1 MLTDQIRDAEVEST
15 APDEPKGWQLLD
27 RKLRLVQRHRAAI
40 DFEELGYLVEAQT
53 THLYRRFG
61 YVSLLEY
68 MERVLAY
75 GPYAAKERLA
85 VAHEIPRFP
94 KLSEKLRTGELCFSA
109 VAALSKVV
117 TAETESAWLER
128 ARGKTVRQVRH
139 LVAGHKR
146 GADPDDRPDPTR
158 IRSKISAD
166 VSGETFAL
174 WRQTRVELEKEHG
187 RALTDEEFF
196 EVVCRRATAPASAT
210 SDARRAP
217 VQRGI
222 VTCRDCRRGWAVGAG
237 IHAELTTAQLER
249 ALCDFDDV
257 GDLESSV
264 AKRITPLVPLAIR
277 RKVFLRDKHGC
288 VVPGCRAARYL
299 DLHHIVPQGRGGG
312 HQVWNLV
319 ALCSGHHQH
328 HHDGRLEIS
337 GRAPHALEF
346 RFRRPD
352 GSEEV
357 IRAAAQAA
365 DAAADPAETAVA
377 A

>member
-1 MLTDQIRDAEVEST
+1 MLTDETHAAELEGA
-15 APDEPKGWQLLD
+15 APDELKDWRRLD
-27 RKLRLVQRHRAAI
+27 RKLRSVQRQRAAI

-75 GPYAAKERLA
+75 GPHAAKERLA
-85 VAHEIPRFP
+85 VAHELPRFP
-94 KLSEKLRTGELCFSA
+94 KLSEELRTGALCFSA

-117 TAETESAWLER
+117 TANTEAAWIQR

-139 LVAGHKR
+139 AVAGHNR

-158 IRSKISAD
+158 LRAKIVAD
-166 VSGETFAL
+166 VSGETLTL
-174 WRQTRVELEKEHG
+174 WRQTRVRLEEEHG
-187 RALTDEEFF
+187 RALTDEELI
-196 EVVCRRATAPASAT
+196 EALCRRATEPAAG
-210 SDARRAP
+210 DAKRAP

-237 IHAELTTAQLER
+237 IDAELTSAQLER
-249 ALCDFDDV
+249 ALCDFDEV
-257 GDLESSV
+257 GDLERSDG
-264 AKRITPLVPLAIR
+264 KRVTPLVPLAIR

-288 VVPGCRAARYL
+288 AVPGCRAARHL
-299 DLHHIVPQGRGGG
+299 DLHHIVPRNRGGG

-319 ALCSGHHQH
+319 PLCGGHHQH

-346 RFRRPD
+346 RFRRSD

-357 IRAAAQAA
+357 IRGAAQMSA
-365 DAAADPAETAVA
+365 TA
-377 A
+377 